1 MQWIL
6 ALRLFF
12 LEWESDSES
21 EKEDDM
27 TSEEEE
33 LASALAK
40 ESPKQKRKNMG
51 DITNLVMAGAR
62 FGASER
68 EVCAIVNAVREDDGV
83 DLKENPHLVMI
94 KCTQQRKRF

>member
-1 MQWIL
+1 MDQDTVFIHSYFYG
-6 ALRLFF
+6 RESF
-12 LEWESDSES
+12 LHQL
-21 EKEDDM
+21 
-27 TSEEEE
+27 T
-33 LASALAK
+33 ASALAK

-68 EVCAIVNAVREDDGV
+68 EVCTIVNAVREDDGV

>member
-1 MQWIL
+1 
-6 ALRLFF
+6 
-12 LEWESDSES
+12 
-21 EKEDDM
+21 
-27 TSEEEE
+27 
-33 LASALAK
+33 
-40 ESPKQKRKNMG
+40 
-51 DITNLVMAGAR
+51 LVLAGAR